1 MPLGRFAS
9 RYEYLCSIVAVLLL
23 AVPPL
28 VGQDDRTLVMGG
40 GARELG
46 GHRFIPSAVAPDPFL
61 STRVSASLGA
71 GRARNL
77 TVPIYNLEDSLLK
90 TETGDLMF
98 LGLELEYQQR
108 LAEWLVVRAGLGGS
122 GRLGVDAFS
131 FAAEG
136 LSTVYG
142 LNLGT
147 TVGILRQERF
157 QLSAALDYSSNS
169 LFATKPLT
177 YLRNVA
183 GEIERVIDSIAG
195 SGTPIDSIVVDSVLD
210 AIDLSQFSVTESGS
224 SARTSVGVRMAYAAA
239 PWIGFTASLQTGVGD
254 LIGSSSTEHGII
266 DVAGSTSMD
275 FGRLWKVPI
284 GVALAARYQNFNA
297 RASDAVAGLTTVSA
311 FIGYTG
317 RRDLALGL
325 ELSSAQLGQPSTDQT
340 ISVGRAALS
349 ITYYFY

>member
-1 MPLGRFAS
+1 MPLGPRTS
-9 RYEYLCSIVAVLLL
+9 RRDYFYSIAAALLL

-28 VGQDDRTLVMGG
+28 AGQDRSLIMGG
-40 GARELG
+40 AARELG
-46 GHRFIPSAVAPDPFL
+46 GHRFIPSLVAPDPFL
-61 STRVSASLGA
+61 TTRVAASLSFGGA
-71 GRARNL
+71 QNLVVPIRNL
-77 TVPIYNLEDSLLK
+77 DDSLLK
-90 TETGDLMF
+90 TVTGDLGF
-98 LGLELEYQQR
+98 LGIDLEYQQR
-108 LAEWLVVRAGLGGS
+108 ITGWLVVRGGLGGS
-122 GRLGVDAFS
+122 ARVGVDAFS

-142 LNLGT
+142 FNLGT
-147 TVGILRQERF
+147 TAGILRKERF
-157 QLSAALDYSSNS
+157 QLSAALDHSSNT
-169 LFATKPLT
+169 LFGTKPLT

-195 SGTPIDSIVVDSVLD
+195 SGTPIDSAIVDSVLD
-210 AIDLSQFSVTESGS
+210 AIDLSQFSVVESGS

-266 DVAGSTSMD
+266 DVAGSASMD

-297 RASDAVAGLTTVSA
+297 RAGDEVAGLTTFGA
-311 FIGYTG
+311 FISYTG

-325 ELSSAQLGQPSTDQT
+325 EITRAQLGQPSTDQT
-340 ISVGRAALS
+340 VSVGRAALT